1 MKNMRKTRISLI
13 LLVVLVFSAFP
24 ISLFVFAKAE
34 PVIGLPDYEPLEF
47 GPEFRETE
55 FGIDTS
61 SLHAARESFVKS
73 SDSSTPKKWMTLN
86 SVTGYYE
93 FTDFNLMGES
103 SNTQVWVQT
112 DMTWPD
118 GDPRQTPIVS
128 QEDVDFLLNEFDT
141 IIYPRDTEYFGV
153 PDAHDGANSLLEA
166 WGYFP
171 PGYFG
176 DATGRNVIL
185 ISNIKDDA
193 YYDPL
198 YPAYIV
204 GFYSPSF
211 EGYFDRN
218 IISIDC
224 YNYTLRLGEGDPTQP
239 EVNRPYVYD
248 GTIAHEYQH
257 LIHDD
262 YYPEDEL
269 YMNEA
274 CSLYAEPMCLAD
286 QPYFEL
292 DAGQIEWFMQ
302 TPDNSLTKWGDQGDL
317 NILADYGSSFLWSI
331 YLEEQYGPN
340 FLSQYVQG
348 NLYGLPTDAEDRI
361 SELIPGAAGF
371 DDAYRNWRIAN
382 LIDSKI
388 GYSTKYNY
396 EMVDLSGLKT
406 PLKLESIEDYGCFTG
421 SGFGSTITHTSRKY
435 PTGYDTGIITMN
447 PYSTDYIGFDFN
459 TRGINGI
466 IFDGEDYSTV
476 ESWDSESYPGFWW
489 SGDGDLADRVIYGE
503 VEVGTGDQIL
513 YLDSLWD
520 LEDYWDFGFVQ
531 VSTDDGDTWTSL
543 PDMDGY
549 TTSDHDSNAHPDI
562 IENLPGITSWVEDF
576 TILRYDLS
584 AYSGQNVMV
593 GFRFMTDWATFYGGW
608 WIANA
613 WYGSETLDPETNEI
627 ALMEWTRGPE
637 VDYLVTI
644 VEKFEHKGRVH
655 YKFYDMWIKD
665 DLTELGLAFAAI
677 SKWEN
682 IILIVSPMMEKGFT
696 DYSFCAFPICKRHG
710 R

>member
-1 MKNMRKTRISLI
+1 MKKTRISLI
-13 LLVVLVFSAFP
+13 LLVVLAFSALP
-24 ISLFVFAKAE
+24 LSLFVFAKAE
-34 PVIGLPDYEPLEF
+34 PVRTLPDYEPKEL
-47 GPEFRETE
+47 GPEFRESE
-55 FGIDTS
+55 FGIDFGYFNLPS
-61 SLHAARESFVKS
+61 EASVKS
-73 SDSSTPKKWMTLN
+73 SYTAKTWMTLN
-86 SVTGYYE
+86 SYTGYYV
-93 FTDFNLMGES
+93 FTNYYLMGES
-103 SNTQVWVQT
+103 DNTQVWVQQ
-112 DMTWPD
+112 DMSWPA
-118 GDPRQTPIVS
+118 GDPRSTPVVT

-141 IIYPRDTEYFGV
+141 VIYPRDTEYFGV
-153 PDAHDGANSLLEA
+153 PDAHDGTYSLLEA
-166 WGYFP
+166 WGYVP
-171 PGYFG
+171 PGYYA
-176 DATGRNVIL
+176 DAEGRDVIL
-185 ISNIKDDA
+185 ISNIIDDA

-239 EVNRPYVYD
+239 DVNRPYVYD

-262 YYPEDEL
+262 YYPEDES

-274 CSLYAEPMCLAD
+274 CSLYAEPLCLSD
-286 QPYFEL
+286 QPGFEL
-292 DAGQIEWFMQ
+292 DVGQIEWFLQ
-302 TPDNSLTKWGDQGDL
+302 TPDNSLTKWGDQYDL
-317 NILADYGSSFLWSI
+317 NILADYGSSFLWGI

-348 NLYGLPTDAEDRI
+348 SLYGLTTDPEDRI
-361 SELIPGAAGF
+361 SELIPGNKGF
-371 DDAYRNWRIAN
+371 DDVYRDWRIAN
-382 LIDSKI
+382 LLDTKI
-388 GYSTKYNY
+388 GSSTKYNY
-396 EMVDLSGLKT
+396 KMVELGEI
-406 PLKLESIEDYGCFTG
+406 KLESIDKYGCYTG
-421 SGFGSTITHTSRKY
+421 SGFGSTITHTSKKY
-435 PTGYDTGIITMN
+435 PTGWDTGITTMN
-447 PYSTDYIGFDFN
+447 PYGSDYIGFDFD
-459 TRGINGI
+459 TRGINA
-466 IFDGEDYSTV
+466 IFFNGEDYSTV
-476 ESWDSESYPGFWW
+476 ESWDSVTYPGYWW
-489 SGDGDLADRVIYGE
+489 SGYGDLADRVIYGE

-543 PDMDGY
+543 PDMDEY

-562 IENLPGITSWVEDF
+562 IANLPGITSWVNDF

-584 AYSGQNVMV
+584 AYSGQNVLV
-593 GFRFMTDWATFYGGW
+593 GFRFMTDWATFYEGW
-608 WIANA
+608 FIANA
-613 WYGSETLDPETNEI
+613 WYGSSDILDPEAIEI

-644 VEKFEHKGRVH
+644 VEKFEHKGKVTYSFH
-655 YKFYDMWIKD
+655 DMWIKD

-696 DYSFCAFPICKRHG
+696 DYSFCAYPVFKGCG